1 MIVIT
6 TPAGNIGRQVLE
18 DLLDSGEQLRLVTR
32 DRSGIPADT
41 RRRVEVI
48 EGSHGDPAV
57 ADKAFDGADAV
68 FWLTPPDP
76 RAESLEA
83 AFVGFTRPAA
93 EAFRKHGVKRVVG
106 VSALGRGTP
115 WVARAGYV
123 TASLA
128 MDDLI
133 AGTGV
138 AYRALTNPSFMDNI
152 ASQGGAIKNQGMFF
166 SPIDGD
172 RKLPAVATRDIAA
185 AASRLLLDDS
195 WRGTGEVSLLGP
207 EDLSFN
213 DMARIMSEVLAT
225 PVPLPADHFR
235 GLQGQVRRLRHVR
248 GDGSGDDRHGLGE
261 ERRPGQRRPADN
273 GKLDADQFPPVV
285 RRGAQA
291 RRPRPGRSDLR
302 DAQAWEPGPCPGLRA
317 SPGHVG
323 AGDQPPDVSP
333 VLGRTDRT
341 DVRNPMSWLRAPP
354 HLRGGRGPAL
364 PFRKTMSVLRYR
376 GIAVRLG

>member
-1 MIVIT
+1 MIVVT

-18 DLLDSGEQLRLVTR
+18 DLLDSGEQLRLVAR
-32 DRSGIPADT
+32 DRSGIPAGT
-41 RRRVEVI
+41 RQHVEVI

-57 ADKAFDGADAV
+57 VDKAFDGADAV

-115 WVARAGYV
+115 WAARAGYV

-133 AGTGV
+133 ASTGV

-152 ASQGGAIKNQGMFF
+152 AAQATAIKNQGMFF

-172 RKLPAVATRDIAA
+172 RKLPSVATRDIAA
-185 AASRLLLDDS
+185 AAARLLLDDS
-195 WRGTGEVSLLGP
+195 WSGTGEVPLLGP

-213 DMARIMSEVLAT
+213 DMAGIISEVLGT
-225 PVPLPADHFR
+225 
-235 GLQGQVRRLRHVR
+235 QVRFQQITFEAYK
-248 GDGSGDDRHGLGE
+248 DRFVGFGMSDAMAQGMTDMAWAKNEGLDNAVARTPGNSTPTSFRQWCE
-261 ERRPGQRRPADN
+261 EVLKPAV
-273 GKLDADQFPPVV
+273 LD
-285 RRGAQA
+285 QA
-291 RRPRPGRSDLR
+291 E
-302 DAQAWEPGPCPGLRA
+302 ATA
-317 SPGHVG
+317 S
-323 AGDQPPDVSP
+323 
-333 VLGRTDRT
+333 
-341 DVRNPMSWLRAPP
+341 
-354 HLRGGRGPAL
+354 
-364 PFRKTMSVLRYR
+364 
-376 GIAVRLG
+376 